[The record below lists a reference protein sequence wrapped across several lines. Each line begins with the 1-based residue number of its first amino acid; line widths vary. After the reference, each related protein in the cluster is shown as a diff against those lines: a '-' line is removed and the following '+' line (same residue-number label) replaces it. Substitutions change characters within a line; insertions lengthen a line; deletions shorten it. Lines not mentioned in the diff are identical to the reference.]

1 MPIQIQEVAMAEQ
14 QKPQRKRRPVKPLEI
29 RADYTAAVRYH
40 DGHSDLFHIKNASDM
55 VDARTMVMAQLLG
68 VQTVMIALRR
78 PGLPE

>member
-1 MPIQIQEVAMAEQ
+1 MPIPIQEVAMAEQ
-14 QKPQRKRRPVKPLEI
+14 QKPQRKRRSVKPLETQ
-29 RADYTAAVRYH
+29 ADYTAAVRYH
-40 DGHSDLFHIKNASDM
+40 DGRSDIFHIKNASNM